1 MKVSAATYSLMNLLL
16 AVTTTV
22 EAVTTLTMTTT
33 VPKTMEMQTTTKT
46 QFQTIPLIP
55 AHVQQRRRRRELDET
70 TLVRRRIDAIQVGAL
85 YQGYGT
91 HYIDL
96 WVGTPP
102 QRQTLIVDTGSGVT
116 AFPCSG
122 CSDCGQG
129 HHVDDYFME
138 ADSSTFQ
145 KTPCGECTRG
155 HCNSNGSPEEICSI
169 GMSYQEGSSWSAF
182 ESKDSAYVGGPHDHA
197 LLVKNGTNSD
207 LDPLHASHFAFPMT
221 FGCQTRLTGLFKTQL
236 ADGIMGMDNAE
247 SAFWW
252 QMHDAGIMN
261 NQQFSLCFSRQPTA
275 DREGTE
281 AGAMTLGGSD
291 TRLHTS
297 DMVYTSNKESTGGFF
312 NVHVRKVYL
321 REGGGGDSS
330 ISTNTKLKVIKLD
343 VGETQLNQGNII
355 VDSGTTDTYF
365 NHNIGSAFAK
375 VYQDLVGKTY
385 NHLPVSLTEEE
396 LNHLPTILFQISG
409 DETLN
414 KNLHSNSNTVI
425 GLAADLDPI
434 HPYDVILALPPSHYM
449 EFDEKSRK
457 YVARFYTDEG
467 GGSVLGANAM
477 MGHDVFFD
485 VDNHQI
491 GFAESACDYTK
502 LVKDS
507 GFDISG
513 LPSKSNAPKVK
524 PKPVDGSDS
533 HDGDTPADDAKPT
546 LHPALLACSD
556 WGCRGTVVATLVTVC
571 LCGIF
576 CGRACNRSSNIYQ
589 VPTSELEVSSMSD
602 DVEFA
607 KRYRDDPDVAAT
619 VGVGYKDEPDV
630 A

>member
-1 MKVSAATYSLMNLLL
+1 M
-16 AVTTTV
+16 
-22 EAVTTLTMTTT
+22 
-33 VPKTMEMQTTTKT
+33 
-46 QFQTIPLIP
+46 QTIPLIP
-55 AHVQQRRRRRELDET
+55 AHVQQRRRRRELAEST
-70 TLVRRRIDAIQVGAL
+70 FVRRRIDAIQVGAL

-116 AFPCSG
+116 AFPCSS

-129 HHVDDYFME
+129 HHVDDYFIE
-138 ADSSTFQ
+138 GDSSTFQ
-145 KTPCGECTRG
+145 QIPCGECTRG
-155 HCNSNGSPEEICSI
+155 HCNTNGLPGDICSI
-169 GMSYQEGSSWSAF
+169 GMSYQEGSSWNAF
-182 ESKDSAYVGGPHDHA
+182 ESKDLAYVGGPHDHA
-197 LLVKNGTNSD
+197 LLVKEGADSD
-207 LDPLHASHFAFPMT
+207 LDPLHASSFAFPMT

-236 ADGIMGMDNAE
+236 ADGIMGMDNAN

-252 QMHDAGIMN
+252 QMHNAGIMS

-275 DREGTE
+275 DRDGTE

-312 NVHVRKVYL
+312 NVHIRKVYL

-330 ISTNTKLKVIKLD
+330 ISTNTKLKVIQLN
-343 VGETQLNQGNII
+343 VGETQLNQGNVII
-355 VDSGTTDTYF
+355 DSGTTDTYF

-375 VYQDLVGKTY
+375 VYQDMVGKAY
-385 NHLPVSLTEEE
+385 NHLPVLLTEEE

-414 KNLHSNSNTVI
+414 KNLYSNSATVV
-425 GLAADLDPI
+425 GLAAELDPI

-507 GFDISG
+507 GFDTSG
-513 LPSKSNAPKVK
+513 LPSKVIATKVK
-524 PKPVDGSDS
+524 PKPTDGSDS
-533 HDGDTPADDAKPT
+533 HNGDTPADDAKPT

-556 WGCRGTVVATLVTVC
+556 WECRGTVLATLFTVC

-576 CGRACNRSSNIYQ
+576 CGRACNRPSNPYQ
-589 VPTSELEVSSMSD
+589 FHTSELEVPSMSE
-602 DVEFA
+602 DVDFA
-607 KRYRDDPDVAAT
+607 KRYRDDPDVTAT
-619 VGVGYKDEPDV
+619 VGVGYKDEPDD
-630 A
+630 APEIS